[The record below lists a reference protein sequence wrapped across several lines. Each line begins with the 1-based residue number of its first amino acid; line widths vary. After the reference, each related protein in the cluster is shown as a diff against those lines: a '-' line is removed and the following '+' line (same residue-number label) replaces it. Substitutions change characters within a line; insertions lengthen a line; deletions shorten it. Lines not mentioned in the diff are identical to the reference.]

1 MPIRL
6 ATRPSFPRNYSHRL
20 NADDEV
26 PPPPPPT
33 PPPSSSLPLPFK
45 QPPPVKRPP
54 PTVHVEI
61 GTPSAVHTT
70 KLPADLPHYRNVVHQ
85 RLTGL
90 EELQKSM
97 IAQAHRQMAKQPGDI
112 FLQPLDA
119 VLHQLGDIASEMFEA
134 RAKATQVDNFVA
146 SFQVAKPCPERPP
159 VPTKAASTIDSCP
172 PFKAASTIDSCPP
185 SYRPSKRKDSTETQ
199 EGTGSSSSS
208 SSYAPAT
215 STKA

>member
-1 MPIRL
+1 M
-6 ATRPSFPRNYSHRL
+6 
-20 NADDEV
+20 
-26 PPPPPPT
+26 
-33 PPPSSSLPLPFK
+33 
-45 QPPPVKRPP
+45 
-54 PTVHVEI
+54 HVEI

-119 VLHQLGDIASEMFEA
+119 VLHQLGDIASEIFEA

-172 PFKAASTIDSCPP
+172 PFKAAF
-185 SYRPSKRKDSTETQ
+185 RPSKRDDTQESTGSFAGHEAQEALRVPQQPT
-199 EGTGSSSSS
+199 EGTGSFAST
-208 SSYAPAT
+208 APGST
-215 STKA
+215 TKA